1 MTSRSARERAGRGS
15 RTVAAVDLGATSGRV
30 MLGRVGPDTLSL
42 TPVARFPNGPV
53 ARDDGLHWDYSEL
66 RRQTIAGLAAAGR
79 IASLDAIGIDS
90 WAVDYG
96 LIRAGQLTDEPFH
109 YRDQRNHASAR
120 SVHAEIPFAELYARG
135 GLQFLPFNTLYQLA
149 DDRDAGR
156 LADGDHMLLIPDLMA
171 FELTGVARAE
181 ATNASTTG
189 LLRPDGQW
197 DLELAHRLS
206 LPRSLLAPL
215 IRAGE
220 TIGPV
225 GGHRAAELGLAAPV
239 TDTPVIAVA
248 SHDTA
253 SAVAATPMRSLDAAY
268 ISCGTWGLVGVE
280 IDRPIMTATSRDANF
295 TNERGAF
302 GTTRFLRNVMGLWL
316 LNESV
321 NAWRAAGDAV
331 DLPQLLS
338 AAADV
343 TTPPTLVDVD
353 DPRFTPPGDMPAR
366 IEAYCRDHGL
376 RVPADRPDMVR
387 SIVESL
393 AVAFVRSVHRAA
405 ELTARRISVIHI
417 VGGGAQGELLCQA
430 VADRSGLPVVA
441 GPTEATAVGNVLM
454 QGCGLGVLPR
464 DAAVLR
470 ELVAR
475 AMPPRRFYPSPGSRP
490 DDGDAPGA
498 QDGRGR

>member
-1 MTSRSARERAGRGS
+1 VKPLTFAQSKRS
-15 RTVAAVDLGATSGRV
+15 RTHSRRVRVCFEVTANQRATAPEFRGLTQLHDALGA
-30 MLGRVGPDTLSL
+30 
-42 TPVARFPNGPV
+42 RF
-53 ARDDGLHWDYSEL
+53 S
-66 RRQTIAGLAAAGR
+66 AGIVL
-79 IASLDAIGIDS
+79 
-90 WAVDYG
+90 
-96 LIRAGQLTDEPFH
+96 
-109 YRDQRNHASAR
+109 
-120 SVHAEIPFAELYARG
+120 
-135 GLQFLPFNTLYQLA
+135 
-149 DDRDAGR
+149 
-156 LADGDHMLLIPDLMA
+156 
-171 FELTGVARAE
+171 
-181 ATNASTTG
+181 TTG
-189 LLRPDGQW
+189 R
-197 DLELAHRLS
+197 
-206 LPRSLLAPL
+206 RSCPL
-215 IRAGE
+215 
-220 TIGPV
+220 
-225 GGHRAAELGLAAPV
+225 
-239 TDTPVIAVA
+239 
-248 SHDTA
+248 
-253 SAVAATPMRSLDAAY
+253 
-268 ISCGTWGLVGVE
+268 
-280 IDRPIMTATSRDANF
+280 
-295 TNERGAF
+295 
-302 GTTRFLRNVMGLWL
+302 
-316 LNESV
+316 
-321 NAWRAAGDAV
+321 
-331 DLPQLLS
+331 
-338 AAADV
+338 
-343 TTPPTLVDVD
+343 TTPLTLVDVD